1 MRSQRASEASAK
13 KVGRK
18 TVGRELATGN
28 EPQGTSGSGKLQTTR
43 VAPLTL
49 SSPSLAE
56 GDMVFHRIRTAV
68 ASALL
73 AAGPAFDL
81 KHKEVDD
88 DFSCIGCFQLLG
100 VDVMLDADLNPFV
113 IEVNGSPSMSMS
125 EDFSPYESQHVV
137 YDETKL
143 KMATGLLELVYEA
156 RAGTAE
162 NLEQL
167 EEMLFVLSQASE
179 TGEKDEDL
187 VEDGLEDEE
196 EEEEGELVTDAPR
209 GKTFDHPG
217 QWESAQM
224 VEFQEHGQ
232 GWRFFT
238 DLQKFECDGP
248 KDLCLEP
255 KDAHYLAGLLAERKR
270 LRDSN
275 LDFVPLFP
283 PLVRDEKL
291 EKIVDHIEGE
301 GGNGRF
307 SKLYAVANQL
317 DNML

>member
-1 MRSQRASEASAK
+1 
-13 KVGRK
+13 
-18 TVGRELATGN
+18 
-28 EPQGTSGSGKLQTTR
+28 
-43 VAPLTL
+43 
-49 SSPSLAE
+49 
-56 GDMVFHRIRTAV
+56 
-68 ASALL
+68 
-73 AAGPAFDL
+73 
-81 KHKEVDD
+81 
-88 DFSCIGCFQLLG
+88 
-100 VDVMLDADLNPFV
+100 
-113 IEVNGSPSMSMS
+113 
-125 EDFSPYESQHVV
+125 
-137 YDETKL
+137 
-143 KMATGLLELVYEA
+143 
-156 RAGTAE
+156 
-162 NLEQL
+162 
-167 EEMLFVLSQASE
+167 
-179 TGEKDEDL
+179 
-187 VEDGLEDEE
+187 
-196 EEEEGELVTDAPR
+196 
-209 GKTFDHPG
+209 
-217 QWESAQM
+217 M